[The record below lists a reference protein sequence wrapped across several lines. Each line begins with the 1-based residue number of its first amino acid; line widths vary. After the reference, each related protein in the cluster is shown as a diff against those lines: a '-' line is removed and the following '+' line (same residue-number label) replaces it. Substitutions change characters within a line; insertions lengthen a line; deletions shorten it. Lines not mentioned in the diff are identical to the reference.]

1 MLFNA
6 RPSRLL
12 SAATA
17 PLLLAFG
24 LCLAVPLQAQ
34 TNAASAP
41 SQLSAEQ
48 VLTNKKSVA
57 QTAAAGWLLLL
68 DAGDWGGSWERASP
82 AFRSL
87 VPLPQWMDGVPQIRK
102 PFGRFVSRNLVESS
116 HKTSL
121 PGRPVGDYVTTRFST
136 DFSDKKGVNEVVTT
150 TLDPD
155 GRWRVTGYFAQ

>member
-1 MLFNA
+1 MPFNA
-6 RPSRLL
+6 HPKRRL
-12 SAATA
+12 SAVTIALVLTFSLHLVS
-17 PLLLAFG
+17 P
-24 LCLAVPLQAQ
+24 VHAQ
-34 TNAASAP
+34 TQAANAP
-41 SQLSAEQ
+41 SQLSPEQ

-102 PFGRFVSRNLVESS
+102 PFGRFESRTLVESS

-136 DFSDKKGVNEVVTT
+136 DFADKKAVNEVVTT

>member
-1 MLFNA
+1 MPL
-6 RPSRLL
+6 PSHRTHRIF
-12 SAATA
+12 AATV
-17 PLLLAFG
+17 PLLLG
-24 LCLAVPLQAQ
+24 LGLTAPVHAQ
-34 TNAASAP
+34 TSAASAP

-82 AFRSL
+82 AFRSM
-87 VPLPQWMDGVPQIRK
+87 VELPQWMDGVPQIRK
-102 PFGRFVSRNLVESS
+102 PFGRFVSRTLVESS

-136 DFSDKKGVNEVVTT
+136 DFSEKKGVNEVVTT

>member
-1 MLFNA
+1 MLV
-6 RPSRLL
+6 
-12 SAATA
+12 
-17 PLLLAFG
+17 FG
-24 LCLAVPLQAQ
+24 LCMTAPLQAQ
-34 TNAASAP
+34 TNGASAP

-87 VPLPQWMDGVPQIRK
+87 VPLPQWMDGVPQLRK
-102 PFGRFVSRNLVESS
+102 PFGGFVSRTLVESS

-136 DFSDKKGVNEVVTT
+136 DFSNKKAVNEIVTT